1 MPAPTAPH
9 VLCTASNLVVD
20 FQTARA
26 IQCPRSRPGYM
37 CAGTPTFLEFKRN
50 GGWSSLC
57 LTTSD
62 FQPRMFPADHLR
74 DYALAFA
81 GASSSEQ
88 MPVVDL
94 DMETPVVLVTRER
107 GEHFNWYHSTTDLV
121 NAFIS
126 CYVNGWDPAEVDV
139 VFLDNHKSGPY
150 DHLWARLFRK
160 LVRTS
165 TFYNDAMRLAGG
177 KVVRFARA
185 ALSPPGYTSIFF
197 DKNPQCTGGVGLLR
211 AYATY
216 VLNGL
221 GLQMR
226 DLTGA
231 PKSTP
236 LRITFISRRPYHS
249 FVDHSFMGRQI
260 ANEAELVDMLHALG
274 KPPKPLPSPS
284 PPPPSSPPPPLRS
297 SHAGNATEAKPR
309 SHRRVVQSPPPP
321 PSPRSLRTRPVVVDV
336 VDFSQYAFSNQLDIV
351 SQTDVLVGMH
361 GAALTHSLF
370 LPDHAALVE
379 LRPVDDSPPMY
390 ARTSQWSGIH
400 YASWTN
406 TAFPANHIKDEN
418 GDYTT
423 IDLEELREIMAE
435 VIDVVIGRIE
445 DD

>member
-1 MPAPTAPH
+1 
-9 VLCTASNLVVD
+9 
-20 FQTARA
+20 
-26 IQCPRSRPGYM
+26 
-37 CAGTPTFLEFKRN
+37 
-50 GGWSSLC
+50 
-57 LTTSD
+57 
-62 FQPRMFPADHLR
+62 MFPADHLR

-260 ANEAELVDMLHALG
+260 ANEAELVDML
-274 KPPKPLPSPS
+274 
-284 PPPPSSPPPPLRS
+284 R
-297 SHAGNATEAKPR
+297 NATEAKPR

-379 LRPVDDSPPMY
+379 LRPVGDSPPMY